1 VLEGLAAEG
10 IRFTRAYSTAPWTK
24 PAVASLFTGLAPA
37 EHGVLSHLD
46 KHGQGAGIIETDVLA
61 PDLVTLAEDFQS
73 AGYETGAIIS
83 NPWLVRPYGFDQ
95 GFDDFE
101 DGLAQWHAS
110 AMDVTLGASLW
121 LAERSAE
128 RPWFLYVHYLD
139 PHRPYGPLEEDD
151 LPGLRR
157 AAAADQRAVEDGALQ
172 AIRGQTRL
180 ADGRSVLAL
189 GFEPR
194 LALLERAY
202 EKGIERFDA
211 ALGKLLEAVEA
222 RGDAGRTAVLVTS
235 DHGESLYERGIGNH
249 GEVLYDEEV
258 AVPLVARLPGA
269 QPQPAVDDCT
279 TSLADVAGLLCRYA
293 GLDCASGR
301 ALEPDAGPAALLG
314 GVTMAPHLRGVVQGR
329 YKLLWNAAARAR
341 TADVRLF
348 DLERDPGE
356 RRNLAAE
363 RPEVVGRLRTLIEE
377 SEARARRDAP
387 KVELRTQ
394 DRERL
399 HQLGYGS

>member
-1 VLEGLAAEG
+1 MACGELRLGERSGSPNVLLVVADTWRRDSASAYGGGAATPVLEGLAAEG

-139 PHRPYGPLEEDD
+139 PHRP
-151 LPGLRR
+151 
-157 AAAADQRAVEDGALQ
+157 
-172 AIRGQTRL
+172 
-180 ADGRSVLAL
+180 
-189 GFEPR
+189 
-194 LALLERAY
+194 
-202 EKGIERFDA
+202 
-211 ALGKLLEAVEA
+211 
-222 RGDAGRTAVLVTS
+222 
-235 DHGESLYERGIGNH
+235 
-249 GEVLYDEEV
+249 
-258 AVPLVARLPGA
+258 
-269 QPQPAVDDCT
+269 
-279 TSLADVAGLLCRYA
+279 
-293 GLDCASGR
+293 
-301 ALEPDAGPAALLG
+301 
-314 GVTMAPHLRGVVQGR
+314 
-329 YKLLWNAAARAR
+329 
-341 TADVRLF
+341 
-348 DLERDPGE
+348 
-356 RRNLAAE
+356 
-363 RPEVVGRLRTLIEE
+363 
-377 SEARARRDAP
+377 
-387 KVELRTQ
+387 
-394 DRERL
+394 
-399 HQLGYGS
+399 